1 MSIPTSDL
9 TGSFWIASGTMMFA
23 FLGLIVKYSYKSKC
37 KNFSICCLKIERD
50 IESEKEEDIEA
61 IRIARNTSES
71 PKSETPKIVATNI

>member
-9 TGSFWIASGTMMFA
+9 TGSFWIASGTMLFA
-23 FLGLIVKYSYKSKC
+23 FFGLIVRYSYKSKC

-61 IRIARNTSES
+61 LHITRNKSES
-71 PKSETPKIVATNI
+71 PKIATTI

>member
-9 TGSFWIASGTMMFA
+9 TGSFWLAGGTMLFA
-23 FLGLIVKYSYKSKC
+23 FFGLIIRYSYKSKC

-61 IRIARNTSES
+61 LHITRNKSES
-71 PKSETPKIVATNI
+71 PKITSTTI

>member
-23 FLGLIVKYSYKSKC
+23 FFGLIVKYSYKSKC

-50 IESEKEEDIEA
+50 IESEKQEDIEA
-61 IRIARNTSES
+61 LHITRNTSDS
-71 PKSETPKIVATNI
+71 PKIATTTI